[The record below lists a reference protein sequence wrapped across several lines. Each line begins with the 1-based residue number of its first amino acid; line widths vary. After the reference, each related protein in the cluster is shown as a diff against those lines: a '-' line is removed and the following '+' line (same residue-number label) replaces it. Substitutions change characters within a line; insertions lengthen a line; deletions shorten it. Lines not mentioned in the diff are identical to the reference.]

1 MKKEVL
7 IALILLGLSGLWAS
21 GSDAVE
27 DKLAAF
33 KDVTAHDVKLQ
44 STVYQS
50 RPALKVELNDELQ
63 QRVLNRQGSNQPAFA
78 LLPVDF
84 RNGTIEI
91 DIAAELNG
99 KGAPDSRAFA
109 GVAFHIPP
117 DFSTYEAVYLRM
129 TNGRLAQPTPAEP
142 RISRAIQY
150 TAHPDFHFDVSRKNF
165 PGKYERGANIAPAMW
180 IHFRL
185 EISGSQVKA
194 YINDEKEPA
203 LTVEDMK
210 LGNTNGKIGLWL
222 DDGTA
227 AYFSNIKI
235 EKK

>member
-1 MKKEVL
+1 MKKKVL
-7 IALILLGLSGLWAS
+7 IASILLGLFGFMVSA
-21 GSDAVE
+21 AYAIE
-27 DKLAAF
+27 DKLDAF
-33 KDVTAHDVKLQ
+33 KDVTAQDVKLQ
-44 STVYQS
+44 STVYQG
-50 RPALKVELNDELQ
+50 RPALKVELTDALQ
-63 QRVLNRQGSNQPAFA
+63 QRILNGQGSNNPAFA

-84 RNGTIEI
+84 QNGTIEV
-91 DIAAELNG
+91 DIAAEVNG
-99 KGAPDSRAFA
+99 KGAPDARAFA

-117 DFSTYEAVYLRM
+117 DFSKYEAVYLRM
-129 TNGRLAQPTPAEP
+129 TNGRLVQPAPPEP

-150 TAHPDFHFDVSRKNF
+150 TAHPDFHWQVSRKDF

-194 YINDEKEPA
+194 YVNDEKEPA

>member
-1 MKKEVL
+1 MKKKVL
-7 IALILLGLSGLWAS
+7 IASILLGLFGFMVSA
-21 GSDAVE
+21 AYAIE
-27 DKLAAF
+27 DKLDAF
-33 KDVTAHDVKLQ
+33 KDVTAQDVKLQ
-44 STVYQS
+44 STVYQG
-50 RPALKVELNDELQ
+50 RPALKVELTDALQ
-63 QRVLNRQGSNQPAFA
+63 QRILNGQGSNNPAFA

-84 RNGTIEI
+84 QNGTIEV
-91 DIAAELNG
+91 DIAAEVNG
-99 KGAPDSRAFA
+99 KGAPDARAFA

-117 DFSTYEAVYLRM
+117 DFSKYEAVYLRM
-129 TNGRLAQPTPAEP
+129 TNGRLVQPAPPEP

-150 TAHPDFHFDVSRKNF
+150 TAHPDFHWQVSRKDF

-194 YINDEKEPA
+194 YVNDEKEPA

-210 LGNTNGKIGLWL
+210 LGNTTGKIGLWL

>member
-1 MKKEVL
+1 MKKKLLV
-7 IALILLGLSGLWAS
+7 ALILLGLFSFTVSGAN
-21 GSDAVE
+21 AAE
-27 DKLAAF
+27 DKLAGF

-44 STVYQS
+44 STIYQG
-50 RPALKVELNDELQ
+50 RPALKVELTDVLQ
-63 QRVLNRQGSNQPAFA
+63 QRVLDKQGSNQPAFV

-84 RNGTIEI
+84 QNGTIEV

-99 KGAPDSRAFA
+99 KGAPDARAFA

-150 TAHPDFHFDVSRKNF
+150 TAHPDFHWEVSRKNF
-165 PGKYERGANIAPAMW
+165 PGKYERGANIAPATW
-180 IHFRL
+180 IRFRL

-203 LTVEDMK
+203 LTVDDMK
-210 LGNTNGKIGLWL
+210 LGNKSGKIGLWL

>member
-1 MKKEVL
+1 MKKKVL
-7 IALILLGLSGLWAS
+7 IASILLGLFGLMVSGAN
-21 GSDAVE
+21 AVE
-27 DKLAAF
+27 DKLTAF
-33 KDVTAHDVKLQ
+33 KDVTAQDVKVQ
-44 STVYQS
+44 STVYQG
-50 RPALKVELNDELQ
+50 RPALKVELNDALQ

-84 RNGTIEI
+84 QNGTIEV

-99 KGAPDSRAFA
+99 KGVPDARAFA
-109 GVAFHIPP
+109 GIAFHIPP
-117 DFSTYEAVYLRM
+117 DFSTYKALYLRM
-129 TNGRLAQPTPAEP
+129 TNGRLAQPTPTEP

-150 TAHPDFHFDVSRKNF
+150 TAHPDFHWEVSRKNF
-165 PGKYERGANIAPAMW
+165 PGKYESGANIAPATW
-180 IHFRL
+180 IRFRL

-194 YINDEKEPA
+194 YVNDEKEPA

-210 LGNTNGKIGLWL
+210 LGNRVGKIGLWV

-227 AYFSNIKI
+227 AYFSDIKI

>member
-1 MKKEVL
+1 MKKT
-7 IALILLGLSGLWAS
+7 IWIKSILLVLFGFMVPGAN
-21 GSDAVE
+21 AAE
-27 DKLAAF
+27 DKLAGF
-33 KDVTAHDVKLQ
+33 KNVTAHEVNLQ
-44 STVYQS
+44 STIYQG
-50 RPALKVELNDELQ
+50 RPALKVELNDALQ

-84 RNGTIEI
+84 TNGTIEV

-99 KGAPDSRAFA
+99 KGAPDARAFA

-129 TNGRLAQPTPAEP
+129 TNGRLAQPTPTEP

-150 TAHPDFHFDVSRKNF
+150 TAHPDFHWEVSRKNF
-165 PGKYERGANIAPAMW
+165 PGKYESGANIAPSTW
-180 IHFRL
+180 LRFRL
-185 EISGSQVKA
+185 EISGSQLKA

-210 LGNTNGKIGLWL
+210 YSNATGKIGLWI

-227 AYFSNIKI
+227 AYFSNIKV

>member
-1 MKKEVL
+1 
-7 IALILLGLSGLWAS
+7 
-21 GSDAVE
+21 
-27 DKLAAF
+27 
-33 KDVTAHDVKLQ
+33 
-44 STVYQS
+44 
-50 RPALKVELNDELQ
+50 VELTDALQ
-63 QRVLNRQGSNQPAFA
+63 QRILNGQGSNNPAFA

-84 RNGTIEI
+84 QNGTIEV
-91 DIAAELNG
+91 DIAAEVNG
-99 KGAPDSRAFA
+99 KGAPDARAFA

-117 DFSTYEAVYLRM
+117 DFSKYEAVYLRM
-129 TNGRLAQPTPAEP
+129 TNGRLAQPAPPEP

-150 TAHPDFHFDVSRKNF
+150 TAHPDFHWQVSRKDF

-194 YINDEKEPA
+194 YVNDEKEPA

-210 LGNTNGKIGLWL
+210 LGNTTGKIGLWL

>member
-1 MKKEVL
+1 MKKKVL
-7 IALILLGLSGLWAS
+7 IASILLGLFGFMVSA
-21 GSDAVE
+21 AYAIE
-27 DKLAAF
+27 DKLDAF
-33 KDVTAHDVKLQ
+33 KDVTAQDVKLQ
-44 STVYQS
+44 STVYQG
-50 RPALKVELNDELQ
+50 RPALKVELTDALQ
-63 QRVLNRQGSNQPAFA
+63 QRILNGQGSNNPAFA

-84 RNGTIEI
+84 QNGTIEV
-91 DIAAELNG
+91 DIAAEVNG
-99 KGAPDSRAFA
+99 KGAPDARAFA

-117 DFSTYEAVYLRM
+117 DFSKYEAVYLRM

-150 TAHPDFHFDVSRKNF
+150 TAHPDFHWQVSRKDF

-194 YINDEKEPA
+194 YVNDEKEPA

-210 LGNTNGKIGLWL
+210 LGNTTGKIGLWL

>member
-1 MKKEVL
+1 MKKKVL
-7 IALILLGLSGLWAS
+7 IASILLGLSGLWAS
-21 GSDAVE
+21 GANAVE

-33 KDVTAHDVKLQ
+33 KDVTAQDVKLQ
-44 STVYQS
+44 STVYQG
-50 RPALKVELNDELQ
+50 RPALKVELNDVLH
-63 QRVLNRQGSNQPAFA
+63 QRVLTRQGSNQPAFA

-84 RNGTIEI
+84 KNGTIEV

-99 KGAPDSRAFA
+99 KGAPDARAFA
-109 GVAFHIPP
+109 GIAFHIPP

-129 TNGRLAQPTPAEP
+129 TNGRLAQPTPTEP

-150 TAHPDFHFDVSRKNF
+150 TAHPDFHWEVSRKNF
-165 PGKYERGANIAPAMW
+165 PGKYERGANIAPATW
-180 IHFRL
+180 IRFRL
-185 EISGSQVKA
+185 EISGSQLKV

-210 LGNTNGKIGLWL
+210 YSNMTGKIGLWI

-227 AYFSNIKI
+227 AYFSDIKI